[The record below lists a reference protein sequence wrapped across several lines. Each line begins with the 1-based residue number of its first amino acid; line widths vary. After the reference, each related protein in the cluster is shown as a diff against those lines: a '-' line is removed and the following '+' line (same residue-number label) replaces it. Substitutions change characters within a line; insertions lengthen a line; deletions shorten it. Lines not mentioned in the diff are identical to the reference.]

1 MDANLKFNEA
11 IGKQIG
17 HWKID
22 SYLGDI
28 IRDLAGNVT
37 NELVETVE
45 GYNLITTVGK
55 GFLMDRMSGIGGVNP
70 LSRIGVGTGN
80 AAAAVGNTSLTN
92 GVFVPFDFTPT
103 RSGLTVVH
111 TATFDTNTAN
121 ITWAELGMDNGSS
134 LFNRIAPIGPITKT
148 NALSLIVT
156 VGITQV

>member
-1 MDANLKFNEA
+1 MESNLKFIEA

-17 HWKID
+17 HWKIE

-28 IRDLAGNVT
+28 VRDLAGNVT

-55 GFLMDRMSGIGGVNP
+55 GVIMDRIFGLSSVAAV
-70 LSRIGVGTGN
+70 SRIGAGTGN
-80 AAAAVGNTSLTN
+80 SAAALGNTSLTN
-92 GVFVPFDFTPT
+92 GVFVAFDSPSVK
-103 RSGLTVVH
+103 SGLTVVS

-121 ITWAELGMDNGSS
+121 ITWAELGMDNGGS

-148 NALSLIVT
+148 PALSLIVT
-156 VGITQV
+156 VGITQL